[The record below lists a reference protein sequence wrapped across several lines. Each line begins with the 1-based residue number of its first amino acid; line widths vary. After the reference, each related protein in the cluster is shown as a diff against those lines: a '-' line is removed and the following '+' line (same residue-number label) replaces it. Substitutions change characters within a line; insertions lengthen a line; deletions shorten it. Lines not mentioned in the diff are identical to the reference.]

1 MHDNNGTD
9 DSHLFPG
16 NSGPAEPSIGS
27 RTMDLLRS
35 ADGQYPLLLE
45 LREVADM
52 PHPLESA
59 RAAFEYLEGLKSPH
73 ES

>member
-1 MHDNNGTD
+1 MIRTCTRIAAGRIDWPH
-9 DSHLFPG
+9 
-16 NSGPAEPSIGS
+16 
-27 RTMDLLRS
+27 TMDLLRS

-45 LREVADM
+45 LREVPDM
-52 PHPLESA
+52 AQPIDSA